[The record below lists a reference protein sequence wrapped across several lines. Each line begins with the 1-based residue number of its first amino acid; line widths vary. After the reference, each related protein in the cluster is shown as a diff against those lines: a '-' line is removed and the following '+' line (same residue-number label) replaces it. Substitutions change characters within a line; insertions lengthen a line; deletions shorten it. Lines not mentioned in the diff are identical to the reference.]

1 MAPCPNADE
10 AFEAGLLMLSGCG
23 LISIGEP
30 TLLDGQC
37 CFEVVEGCC
46 GSGRPFL
53 VGGRAHTAAARSSG
67 PGWSTAERP
76 DVQALDAHA
85 RAALAEA
92 WLRDA
97 LLEHASVAS
106 FSRFALELLAVGA
119 PSDLV
124 DAAHEAARDE
134 VRHARACFALASA
147 YAGTELGPGPFAFGG
162 SIAIGAD
169 LGAIA
174 ASAVKEGCVGETLAA
189 VQAAVQLDGAHDPAV
204 RKALEE
210 IARDEARHA
219 ELAWRFVA
227 WAVRTGGAPVIQAV
241 EAAFEESLTS
251 TTSPAAPARIDE
263 GVLLAHG
270 RALPEALRVAFAE
283 TIEHTIRPAM
293 RMLIG
298 GRDSARAE
306 LDACV

>member
-1 MAPCPNADE
+1 MNE
-10 AFEAGLLMLSGCG
+10 GWFTGN
-23 LISIGEP
+23 
-30 TLLDGQC
+30 QC
-37 CFEVVEGCC
+37 CYELTANCC
-46 GSGRPFL
+46 MSSGRPFL
-53 VGGRAHTAAARSSG
+53 IGDRPHTAEVR
-67 PGWSTAERP
+67 
-76 DVQALDAHA
+76 VAHA
-85 RAALAEA
+85 LGWTGSELPRLDELDTSSRAVLAEA
-92 WLRDA
+92 WLCDA

-162 SIAIGAD
+162 SITIGAD
-169 LGAIA
+169 LAAIA

-189 VQAAVQLDGAHDPAV
+189 VQAAVQLDGAQDPAV

-251 TTSPAAPARIDE
+251 TASPAAPARIDE
-263 GVLLAHG
+263 GVLIAHG
-270 RALPEALRVAFAE
+270 RALPDALRVAFAE
-283 TIEHTIRPAM
+283 TIEGTIRPAM
-293 RMLIG
+293 QMLAFARG
-298 GRDSARAE
+298 SARAE